1 VPLPDE
7 SSEALVEE
15 YFGQLSSDDDMDIL
29 DSDSDSDS
37 DSDMD
42 LSHTDDDITCDVTS
56 NID

>member
-1 VPLPDE
+1 MPLPDE

-15 YFGQLSSDDDMDIL
+15 YFGQLSSDDDMGIL
-29 DSDSDSDS
+29 DS

-42 LSHTDDDITCDVTS
+42 LGYTDDDITCDVTS